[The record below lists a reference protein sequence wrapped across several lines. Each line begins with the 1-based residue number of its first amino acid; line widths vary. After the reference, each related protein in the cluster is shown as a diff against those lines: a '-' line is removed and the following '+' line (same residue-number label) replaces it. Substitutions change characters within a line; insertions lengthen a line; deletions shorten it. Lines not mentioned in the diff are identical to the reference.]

1 MRSFLVS
8 LGVVAL
14 TLAGAVLAGRY
25 VAALV
30 VSQWSVHP

>member
-14 TLAGAVLAGRY
+14 TLTGAIVAGHY